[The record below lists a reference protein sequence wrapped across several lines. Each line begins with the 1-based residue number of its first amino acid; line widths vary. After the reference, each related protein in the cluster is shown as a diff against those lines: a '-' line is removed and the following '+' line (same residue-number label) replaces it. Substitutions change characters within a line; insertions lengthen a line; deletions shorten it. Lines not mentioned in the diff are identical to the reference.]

1 MGRTLLLIFAAL
13 LLALSA
19 GVHLSCQNDIPV
31 QHEKPQAQRVFVP
44 IADKEST
51 VRVLIVGSAQDVLLA
66 VNGSYQIADT
76 ASNILDQGQLLAKS
90 KVSVD
95 YGGIHIGGKC
105 YKVNELRIKSTRDG
119 AIEVNNVPYRG
130 RVALS
135 QQPDNKLFVIEEME
149 IEDFVT
155 GVVGSEMPHL
165 WNDEAHCAQAVAVRT
180 YTMYKKKARRSEKYH
195 LDMQDLA
202 YRGMAGE
209 SQRLSS
215 LVQKTKG
222 LVMTYNGNIFPAY
235 FHSAC
240 GGHTEDVSHVFRDES
255 IPPLSGVVCK
265 YCSNSKYAKWKRDIS
280 KSVIERKLREANIV
294 VSNIRSI
301 KTLDT
306 GYGNHGSRVEIVSA
320 RGTKE
325 MSANDFRLLVGPN
338 ILCSTAFSA
347 RSSGPNI
354 AFSGNGWGH
363 GVGLCQHGAQTM
375 AKKGFKWSDIINYY
389 YPKNDLMRVY

>member
-1 MGRTLLLIFAAL
+1 MSRILFFIFAVF
-13 LLALSA
+13 LLAFSA

-31 QHEKPQAQRVFVP
+31 QHEKPQAPRTFVP

-66 VNGSYQIADT
+66 INGSYQIADT
-76 ASNILDQGQLLAKS
+76 ASNILDQGQLLTRS

-95 YGGIHIGGKC
+95 SSGIRIGNKC
-105 YKVNELRIKSTRDG
+105 YKVSELRIKSTRDG
-119 AIEVNNVPYRG
+119 AIEINNVPYRG
-130 RVALS
+130 RMSLS

-209 SQRLSS
+209 SLRLSS

-265 YCSNSKYAKWKRDIS
+265 YCGNSKYAKWKRDIS
-280 KSVIERKLREANIV
+280 KSVIERKLRDANV
-294 VSNIRSI
+294 SVSNIRSI
-301 KTLDT
+301 KTLDM
-306 GYGNHGSRVEIVSA
+306 GYGKHGSRVEIVSA
-320 RGTKE
+320 GGSKE
-325 MSANDFRLLVGPN
+325 MGANDFRLLVGPN

-347 RSSGPNI
+347 KSSGNNMT
-354 AFSGNGWGH
+354 FSGIGWGH

-375 AKKGFKWSDIINYY
+375 AKNGFKWPDIINYY